1 VQHPD
6 LQKTLRDMEYEN
18 RFNRGYAQHLLM
30 LLPLLVYAAVSY
42 VELGVISA
50 PAVTLSACSYLLVIA
65 VIYRQVRKRTLDSMR
80 REGVVDDTYQPPS

>member
-1 VQHPD
+1 MKHPE
-6 LQKTLRDMEYEN
+6 LQKKLRDMEYED

-42 VELGVISA
+42 VELGAISA

-65 VIYRQVRKRTLDSMR
+65 VIYRQVRTRTLESMR
-80 REGVVDDTYQPPS
+80 REGLVDEAYQPPS